1 MAFRKKKY
9 DIPDSVAER
18 DNIFRLK
25 RLDSYIIGKFLGTF
39 FFSMGLIMAIVVVF
53 DFNEKLDKFMNHDA
67 TWHEILVHYYLNFI
81 PYFTILFSPLI
92 VFISVIYFT
101 SRMAYSMEIIAL
113 LSNGMSFNRLLR
125 PYLLAASVIAVMT
138 FTINSFILPYANTIR
153 NEFMDRTFR
162 TGPKNFN
169 ERNIHKQIM
178 PGVYIYME
186 SYSVS
191 SNIGFKFSMEKF
203 EDGKL
208 VTKLLSD
215 FIQWDSTKTKWRVRN
230 YYIRTYNGM
239 RETIIE
245 GNSLDTSLNMR
256 PGDFAIRDDSFYET
270 MTMRK
275 LNNYITA
282 LKMQGAETITFYLV
296 EKHKRL
302 AFPFSTFILT
312 LIGVTLSSKKIKGGI
327 GMHIG
332 AGLGLSFSYIFF
344 MQFSSQFAINGSLP
358 PMLAAWTPNLIFGII
373 IIVLYRMAPK

>member
-1 MAFRKKKY
+1 MKL
-9 DIPDSVAER
+9 P
-18 DNIFRLK
+18 RLSIID
-25 RLDSYIIGKFLGTF
+25 RYIIRKFLGTF
-39 FFSMGLIMAIVVVF
+39 FYAIIIIIAISCIFDLSEHIDDYFEHKSTFKDVV
-53 DFNEKLDKFMNHDA
+53 
-67 TWHEILVHYYLNFI
+67 VHYYLNFI
-81 PYFTILFSPLI
+81 PYFTIIFSPLI

-125 PYLLAASVIAVMT
+125 PYILAAFVIALMT
-138 FTINSFILPYANTIR
+138 FTINSFILPYANIIR

-162 TGPKNFN
+162 TGPKNYN

-186 SYSVS
+186 SYSIS
-191 SNIGFKFSMEKF
+191 SNTGFKFSIEKF
-203 EDGKL
+203 DEGKL
-208 VTKLLSD
+208 VSKLISEYV
-215 FIQWDSTKTKWRVRN
+215 QWDSTKSKWRMRN
-230 YYIRTYNGM
+230 YYMRTYIGLK
-239 RETIIE
+239 EIVKE
-245 GNSLDTSLNMR
+245 GTVLDTALNMR
-256 PGDFAIRDDSFYET
+256 PGDFAVRDDSFYET

-275 LNNYITA
+275 LNNYISA
-282 LKMQGAETITFYLV
+282 LKMQGAETVTFYLV

-373 IIVLYRMAPK
+373 VIVLYRIAPK

>member
-1 MAFRKKKY
+1 M
-9 DIPDSVAER
+9 P
-18 DNIFRLK
+18 RLSIID
-25 RLDSYIIGKFLGTF
+25 RYIIRKFLGTF
-39 FFSMGLIMAIVVVF
+39 LYAIIIIIAISCIF
-53 DFNEKLDKFMNHDA
+53 DLSEHIDDYFEHKSTFKDV
-67 TWHEILVHYYLNFI
+67 ILHYYLNFI

-275 LNNYITA
+275 LNNYISA
-282 LKMQGAETITFYLV
+282 LKM
-296 EKHKRL
+296 
-302 AFPFSTFILT
+302 
-312 LIGVTLSSKKIKGGI
+312 
-327 GMHIG
+327 
-332 AGLGLSFSYIFF
+332 
-344 MQFSSQFAINGSLP
+344 
-358 PMLAAWTPNLIFGII
+358 
-373 IIVLYRMAPK
+373 